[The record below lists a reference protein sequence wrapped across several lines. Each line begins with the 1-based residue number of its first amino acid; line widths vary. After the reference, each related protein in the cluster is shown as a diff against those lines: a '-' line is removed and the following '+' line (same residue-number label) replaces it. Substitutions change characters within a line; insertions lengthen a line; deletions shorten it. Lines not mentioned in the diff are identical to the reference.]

1 MENNNNNTESNDQ
14 AKKLDKFLGQETPNQ
29 ECQGEECLIKNNGEL
44 IERIEKKFITA
55 DGKQL
60 LI

>member
-1 MENNNNNTESNDQ
+1 MGNNKNNTESNDQ
-14 AKKLDKFLGQETPNQ
+14 GKKLDKFLGQEANTQ

-44 IERIEKKFITA
+44 IERIEKKYITP

>member
-1 MENNNNNTESNDQ
+1 MKDNKNNNKKEQD
-14 AKKLDKFLGQETPNQ
+14 KKLDKFLGQEQ
-29 ECQGEECLIKNNGEL
+29 ECQGEECLIKNNGE
-44 IERIEKKFITA
+44 IVERLDKKYITP

>member
-1 MENNNNNTESNDQ
+1 MKDNKNNNKKEQ
-14 AKKLDKFLGQETPNQ
+14 EKKLDKFLGQEQ

-44 IERIEKKFITA
+44 VERLDKKFITPE
-55 DGKQL
+55 GKQL

>member
-1 MENNNNNTESNDQ
+1 MENNKNNASTEDQ
-14 AKKLDKFLGQETPNQ
+14 AKKLNKFLGQNESTP

-44 IERIEKKFITA
+44 IERIEKKYITP

>member
-1 MENNNNNTESNDQ
+1 MKDNKNNNKKEQD
-14 AKKLDKFLGQETPNQ
+14 KKLDKFLGQEQ
-29 ECQGEECLIKNNGEL
+29 ECQGEECLIKNNGE
-44 IERIEKKFITA
+44 IVERLDKKYITS

>member
-1 MENNNNNTESNDQ
+1 MENNENKDQ
-14 AKKLDKFLGQETPNQ
+14 GKKLDKFLGQKPSSQ

-44 IERIEKKFITA
+44 IERIEKKYITP